1 LQDQIPLLGG
11 IRVGF
16 IRKISFLESQ
26 TIPIGLIITLSAVI
40 TFVLVSLTS
49 IAQTTYSNTELAVKS
64 TEVLL
69 FMIEE
74 APTLQAYYDNSY
86 GYAVFPKVTKGG
98 ITLGGAAGK
107 GTVYK
112 NHKIVGLSKLKQ
124 VTLGFQFGGQ
134 QYSEVIFFQNEE
146 TFEQFINNK
155 LKFDGQA
162 SAVALKSGAS
172 ANVSYA
178 YGAAIFTQA
187 IGGLMFEASI
197 GGQHF
202 TNNPISN

>member
-1 LQDQIPLLGG
+1 MKNKESTIELNNSNTQIM
-11 IRVGF
+11 
-16 IRKISFLESQ
+16 K
-26 TIPIGLIITLSAVI
+26 TILITFSAVI
-40 TFVLVSLTS
+40 TFVLISLTS
-49 IAQTTYSNTELAVKS
+49 IAQTTYSNAELAVKS

-86 GYAVFPKVTKGG
+86 GYAVFPKVAKRG

-112 NHKIVGLSKLKQ
+112 NHKIVGLLKLKQ

-146 TFEQFINNK
+146 AFEQFMNNK

-162 SAVALKSGAS
+162 SVVALKSGAS
-172 ANVSYA
+172 ADVSYA

-187 IGGLMFEASI
+187 IGGFMFEASI